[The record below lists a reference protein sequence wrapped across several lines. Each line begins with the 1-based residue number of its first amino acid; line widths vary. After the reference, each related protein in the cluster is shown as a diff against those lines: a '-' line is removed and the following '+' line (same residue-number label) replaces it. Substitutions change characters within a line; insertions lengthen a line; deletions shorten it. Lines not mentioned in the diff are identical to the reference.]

1 MDLNDLQKYGQSIWL
16 DSIRR
21 DLLTSGK
28 LARLVKEDGV
38 RGVTTNPAIFE
49 KAIAGSNLYDVSLE
63 RHVRT
68 KDAPA
73 SSLYEQ
79 LTVEDIQQAAD
90 VLRVVYDATDKRDGY
105 ISIEVSPRFAHDTT
119 GTLDEARRL
128 WREVNRG
135 NVMIKVP
142 ATREGI
148 PAIFQ
153 LTSEGINVNI
163 TLLFSRAGC
172 RQVFEAY
179 MSGLEAIVLRGG
191 QIRHMASVAS
201 MFVSRID
208 AMVDPQIEAHAVA
221 ASGADQ
227 DTLRGLIGKVA
238 IANAKLAYQ
247 DWKAACQSAR
257 WQALAA
263 HGGREQRLLWAS
275 TGTKDPRFR
284 DVLYVESLIGPETID
299 TIPPATLDAL
309 RDHGKAENRLEQGLD
324 EAREVIA
331 ALARTGISLDVITRK
346 LLDDGVTSFSSA
358 FDKVLASIETKR
370 QGILERLVKA
380 QPAATA

>member
-1 MDLNDLQKYGQSIWL
+1 
-16 DSIRR
+16 
-21 DLLTSGK
+21 
-28 LARLVKEDGV
+28 
-38 RGVTTNPAIFE
+38 
-49 KAIAGSNLYDVSLE
+49 
-63 RHVRT
+63 
-68 KDAPA
+68 
-73 SSLYEQ
+73 
-79 LTVEDIQQAAD
+79 
-90 VLRVVYDATDKRDGY
+90 VVYDATDKRDGY

-119 GTLDEARRL
+119 GTLEEARRL
-128 WREVNRG
+128 WREANRG

-153 LTSEGINVNI
+153 LTSEGINVNV

-179 MSGLEAIVLRGG
+179 MSGLEAIVRRGG

-208 AMVDPQIEAHAVA
+208 AMVDPQIEAHAAA

-227 DTLRGLIGKVA
+227 DVLRDLIGKVA

-247 DWKAACQSAR
+247 DWKATCQSAR

-284 DVLYVESLIGPETID
+284 DVLYVESLIGPQTID
-299 TIPPATLDAL
+299 TMPPATLDAL

-331 ALARTGISLDVITRK
+331 ALARTGISLDVVTRK
-346 LLDDGVTSFSSA
+346 LLDDGVTSFSTA

-370 QGILERLVKA
+370 QGILERLAKA
-380 QPAATA
+380 RPAATA

>member
-1 MDLNDLQKYGQSIWL
+1 MNLNDLQKYGQSIWL
-16 DSIRR
+16 DSMRR
-21 DLLTSGK
+21 DLLTGGE

-49 KAIAGSNLYDVSLE
+49 KAIAGSNLYDASLE
-63 RHVRT
+63 RHVQT

-73 SSLYEQ
+73 TFLYEQ

-90 VLRVVYDATDKRDGY
+90 VLRVAYEATDKRDGY
-105 ISIEVSPRFAHDTT
+105 ISMEVSPRFAHDTA

-128 WREVNRG
+128 WREVNRK
-135 NVMIKVP
+135 NLMIKVP
-142 ATREGI
+142 ATPEGI
-148 PAIFQ
+148 PAISE
-153 LTSEGINVNI
+153 LTGEGINVNI
-163 TLLFSRAGC
+163 TLLFSRDGC
-172 RQVFEAY
+172 QQVFEAY
-179 MSGLEAIVLRGG
+179 MSGLETIIRRGG

-208 AMVDPQIEAHAVA
+208 AMVDPQLEARA
-221 ASGADQ
+221 AATADGAQSAIRD
-227 DTLRGLIGKVA
+227 LIGKVA

-247 DWKAACQSAR
+247 DWKTTCQSAR
-257 WQALAA
+257 WQALAKQ
-263 HGGREQRLLWAS
+263 GGREQRLLWAS

-284 DVLYVESLIGPETID
+284 DVLYVESLIGPQTID

-309 RDHGKAENRLEQGLD
+309 REHGIAENRLEQGID
-324 EAREVIA
+324 EATEVMA
-331 ALARTGISLDVITRK
+331 ALARAGISLDAITRK
-346 LLDDGVTSFSSA
+346 LLDDGVKSFAAA

-370 QGILERLVKA
+370 QGVLERLAKT